1 MKISV
6 SAIIAG
12 TAALP
17 RSCARCCLA
26 LLFAACGPQD
36 PSFTESAVT
45 TAGGSNSLDPV
56 SAATSSAATSSAAT
70 SSADGTAV
78 EIQGPID
85 FSNEKADMSDAAAT
99 IQLVRDSF
107 VQQATSKVDI
117 LWVVDSSGSM
127 QEEQSYLGQNFASF
141 ISQVAKSN
149 ADFQIGVTTTDVCD
163 DQDPSLVS
171 LNLRRCPTP
180 SGTATT
186 HLRGSLVGQ
195 IGQKVLSRTTSNLEN
210 KFTTYS
216 NVGINGS
223 GYEHGL
229 TAAKMAIEKSLAG
242 QNENLVRKDA
252 FLAVIVVSDEED
264 DGIGLGMTDAY
275 SGQNYI
281 HAGLTDYRYTTDD
294 FIRDIHAAKGIGKFS
309 VSAITGTRLA
319 DGSMCTS
326 AHSKPLEEGTQYIQA
341 AQGTGGIV
349 QSICDTNWSA
359 SLSAIG
365 QDIAAQSSQLIL
377 NQKPYSSAINVF
389 VNSVPSTHWTYNPA
403 NNAIKFDVGFVP
415 KIGEKIEIQYETAN

>member
-17 RSCARCCLA
+17 RACARYGLP

-36 PSFTESAVT
+36 PSFTESPVT
-45 TAGGSNSLDPV
+45 TAGGSNSFDPG
-56 SAATSSAATSSAAT
+56 SAAT
-70 SSADGTAV
+70 SSADATAA
-78 EIQGPID
+78 EIQSPID
-85 FSNEKADMSDAAAT
+85 FTNEKSDMIAAAPT
-99 IQLVRDSF
+99 LQQVTDSF

-163 DQDPSLVS
+163 DQDPSLIP
-171 LNLRRCPTP
+171 LDRRRCPTT

-186 HLRGSLVGQ
+186 HFRGSLVGQ
-195 IGQKVLSRTTSNLEN
+195 IGHKVLSRTTSNLEST
-210 KFTTYS
+210 FMTYS

-242 QNENLVRKDA
+242 LNENLVRKDA
-252 FLAVIVVSDEED
+252 FLAVILVSDEED
-264 DGIGLGMTDAY
+264 DGIGLGTTDAY
-275 SGQNYI
+275 SGLNYVQ
-281 HAGLTDYRYTTDD
+281 AGLTNYRYTTDD
-294 FIRDIHAAKGIGKFS
+294 FIRDINVTKGVGKFS
-309 VSAITGTRLA
+309 VSAITGTRLLG
-319 DGSMCTS
+319 GSMCTS
-326 AHSKPLEEGTQYIQA
+326 AHSKPLEEGSQYIQA

-365 QDIAAQSSQLIL
+365 QDIAAQSSQLVL
-377 NQKPYSSAINVF
+377 KQKPYSSAINVF
-389 VNSVPSTHWTYNPA
+389 VNGAPSTHWTYNPT
-403 NNAIKFDVGFVP
+403 NNAIKFDVGFIP
-415 KIGEKIEIQYETAN
+415 KIGEKIEIQYEIAN

>member
-6 SAIIAG
+6 SAMIAG

-45 TAGGSNSLDPV
+45 TVGETNSLDPF
-56 SAATSSAATSSAAT
+56 SAAT

-78 EIQGPID
+78 EIPGQID
-85 FSNEKADMSDAAAT
+85 FSKEKADMGDAVAT
-99 IQLVRDSF
+99 IQQVTDSF

-163 DQDPSLVS
+163 DQDPSRIS

-180 SGTATT
+180 SGAATS

-195 IGQKVLSRTTSNLEN
+195 ISQKVLSRTTSNLES

-242 QNENLVRKDA
+242 QNENFVRKDA

-264 DGIGLGMTDAY
+264 DGIGLGMADAY

-281 HAGLTDYRYTTDD
+281 QAGLTNYRYTTDD

-326 AHSKPLEEGTQYIQA
+326 AHSKPLEEGSQYIQA

-365 QDIAAQSSQLIL
+365 QDIAAQSSQLVL
-377 NQKPYSSAINVF
+377 NQKPYSSAINVL
-389 VNSVPSTHWTYNPA
+389 VNSAPSTHWTYNPT
-403 NNAIKFDVGFVP
+403 NNAIKFDIGFIP
-415 KIGEKIEIQYETAN
+415 KIGEKIEIQYEIAN